1 LLKNEEHNQHPRNR
15 ESSISSDLYIDKWT
29 FEDFKPVIVEFSAAV
44 YAIKQNQSKCLITLK
59 KLFDL

>member
-1 LLKNEEHNQHPRNR
+1 MQHHRNR
-15 ESSISSDLYIDKWT
+15 QSSISSDFYLEKWI

-59 KLFDL
+59 KLIDF